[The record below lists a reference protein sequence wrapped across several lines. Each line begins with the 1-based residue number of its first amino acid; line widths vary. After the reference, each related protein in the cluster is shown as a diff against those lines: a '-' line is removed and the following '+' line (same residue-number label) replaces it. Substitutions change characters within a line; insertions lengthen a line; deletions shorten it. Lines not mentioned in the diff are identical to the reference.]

1 MAFLDYA
8 IKTRVPDFA
17 GTIEPNMN
25 DDGSVGSVDDA
36 KLNVD
41 PETVNSSMLPS
52 KLTSVKN
59 VITRLELKYD
69 DGQEQPTTIN
79 EKTEQ
84 QNAKEELLKPQL
96 KQQVMEG
103 FK

>member
-1 MAFLDYA
+1 
-8 IKTRVPDFA
+8 
-17 GTIEPNMN
+17 MN

-69 DGQEQPTTIN
+69 DGQEHPNTIN
-79 EKTEQ
+79 GKPKQ
-84 QNAKEELLKPQL
+84 QNSKEELLKLQL
-96 KQQVMEG
+96 KEQVIE
-103 FK
+103 